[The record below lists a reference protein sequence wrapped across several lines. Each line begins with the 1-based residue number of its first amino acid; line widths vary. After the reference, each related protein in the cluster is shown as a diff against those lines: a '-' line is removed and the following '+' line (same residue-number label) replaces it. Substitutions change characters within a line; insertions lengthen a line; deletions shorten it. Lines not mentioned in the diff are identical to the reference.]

1 MFAAVVLSGWWVG
14 AEPAS
19 AADNVVVASEPR
31 SRQELAA
38 APGWVTIALD
48 GDVDPTLA
56 KMLVQDSSG
65 RNVTT
70 GELIVEGTNV
80 TSQLVEGLAEDTYTV
95 TYRTA
100 RADGQ
105 PAGGSFQFSFGQG
118 SFSEAA
124 ERTWSGAEAEPSV
137 LKNPDPNA
145 VTTAPVTEPPGT
157 TSTPTSSTASAPPT
171 ASAPTTASP
180 SPTGELPSP
189 TASPAE
195 PGADAGLSPTAFVIG
210 AVLVALVIAAA
221 VLITRRRGQRPV
233 GPS

>member
-1 MFAAVVLSGWWVG
+1 MVFAAVLLSGWWASG
-14 AEPAS
+14 PTAS
-19 AADNVVVASEPR
+19 AEDNVVVASEPR
-31 SRQELAA
+31 SRQELTA

-56 KMLVQDSSG
+56 KMLVQDSGG

-80 TSQLVEGLAEDTYTV
+80 TSQLIEGLAEDTYTV

-105 PAGGSFQFSFGQG
+105 PAGGSFQFSYGKG
-118 SFSEAA
+118 TFSDAL
-124 ERTWSGAEAEPSV
+124 ERTWSGTEAEPSV

-145 VTTAPVTEPPGT
+145 VTTAPVTEPPSPRVT
-157 TSTPTSSTASAPPT
+157 TSPAPTPPGSSPST
-171 ASAPTTASP
+171 PTTASP
-180 SPTGELPSP
+180 SSTGTPSS
-189 TASPAE
+189 TAGPSSG
-195 PGADAGLSPTAFVIG
+195 PGSDGGLSPTVFVIG
-210 AVLVALVIAAA
+210 AVLVSLVILAA
-221 VLITRRRGQRPV
+221 VLITRRQRRA